1 MIDQTKILKGA
12 LALGTPDYDVAAFK
26 LFKNKFNEWV
36 HSSTQEVRGLPP
48 NSYIVSGLT
57 DAFNQTYALYNN
69 IGVFNGEYGY
79 HKLVLGNRVTEDLS
93 KADVI
98 IVSHPYSADGMS
110 SHDKL
115 KIADS
120 YNKPIFV
127 DCAFFGIC
135 HNIDFDFT
143 PYKNIHSVGF
153 SLSKTFGTGWRR
165 VGLLYTIDK
174 YPSTVYSDWD
184 YHFIPGAEHHYELI
198 DKMSPDEMVHKYLA
212 TQLQICSEL
221 EVVPSNTIIFG
232 LDYTT
237 KYSKFKRG
245 NVNRLCL
252 TAIMNEHEIPIF
264 RK

>member
-12 LALGTPDYDVAAFK
+12 LALGTPNYDVNSFITFK
-26 LFKNKFNEWV
+26 DKFNDWI
-36 HSSTQEVRGLPP
+36 HSSKQIVKGLPA

-69 IGVFNGEYGY
+69 VGVFKGEYGY
-79 HKLVLGNRVTEDLS
+79 HKIALGDRVTEDLS

-110 SHDKL
+110 SRDKL
-115 KIADS
+115 QIADS

-135 HNIDFDFT
+135 HDIDFDFSL
-143 PYKNIHSVGF
+143 YKNIHSVGF

-174 YPSTVYSDWD
+174 YPVTIYSDWD
-184 YHFIPGAEHHYELI
+184 YHFISSAEYHYDLI
-198 DKMSPDEMVHKYLA
+198 NKMSPDDMVQKYLA
-212 TQLQICSEL
+212 LQLQICDEL
-221 EVVPSNTIIFG
+221 NVDPSNTIIFG
-232 LDYTT
+232 LDYTDR
-237 KYSKFKRG
+237 YSKFKRG

-252 TAIMNEHEIPIF
+252 TAIMNEI
-264 RK
+264 K